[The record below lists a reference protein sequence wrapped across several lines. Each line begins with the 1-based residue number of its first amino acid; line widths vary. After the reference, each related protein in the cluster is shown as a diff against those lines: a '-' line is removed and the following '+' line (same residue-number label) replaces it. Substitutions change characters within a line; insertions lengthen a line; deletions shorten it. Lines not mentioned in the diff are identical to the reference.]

1 MLPIPKSI
9 IYLKKVSEIRKK
21 CNVHYFFLKNW
32 ISFFILV
39 LRFFFSLP
47 NNTKK
52 KSYASVSEMLS
63 FNPKIIIQKYP
74 IFWSWFNFFIANV
87 SDSYENFT
95 VDN

>member
-32 ISFFILV
+32 ILFFILV
-39 LRFFFSLP
+39 LLFFLP

-52 KSYASVSEMLS
+52 KSYTSVPEMLS

-74 IFWSWFNFFIANV
+74 IVWCWFNFFIANV
-87 SDSYENFT
+87 SDPYRYFT
-95 VDN
+95 TDN